1 VTRAL
6 ASRAA
11 PGRRTALARERTRA
25 EPDVLALQRTAGN
38 AAVTQMIQRYV
49 LDQHA
54 GAKQP
59 NSAQTTQIQSELN
72 PATSAKPGVTGA
84 WDGAGD
90 MYKQMELHRELTAA
104 LIAHMDKA
112 TPEMKAREG
121 SPRVPIAS
129 FEGVG
134 RGAKK
139 ATDDRFGG
147 WASAGAL
154 TATQQHDRA
163 SFAWKA
169 DRNLIDATDPRYNVP
184 NPDFLV
190 GWIVRNDPAAT
201 KATKAHSFD
210 PDRREERDW
219 LDTTIVQPFVSV
231 RRRDLERYWMYG
243 FGMSPSDTMVFIPP
257 VIYQPG
263 VSGDRP
269 AAGGPSPAERKT
281 RWEMWAVLVHEYIH
295 TLEHPAFGVARR
307 NNDIL
312 KEGFTHMFT
321 EEVLNDWS
329 PKAKADKDPALRGD
343 VEGTDPKGK
352 PWPGFQPGIV
362 PVFDPFPYEE
372 HVAHAKRIRAI
383 LGNDTGLKAAFFQGH
398 VEFLGL
404 TPGGAVGGS
413 GRTPGEVDLPPG
425 VATFGEAAALTGV
438 SAMELAASNPMLREP
453 FGAGTRLHALGT
465 RWHTVVESTGRY
477 SSTGT
482 DKAAETIEQ
491 IGLQN
496 GVSPPMLRRA
506 NPGLDFAKLKA
517 GDLVLIPKR

>member
-1 VTRAL
+1 
-6 ASRAA
+6 
-11 PGRRTALARERTRA
+11 
-25 EPDVLALQRTAGN
+25 VLALQRSAGN

-54 GAKQP
+54 GAQQP
-59 NSAQTTQIQSELN
+59 AAGQQAKIQSELN
-72 PATSAKPGVTGA
+72 PATTPGRPGATGQ

-90 MYKQMELHRELTAA
+90 IYAQMATHRELSAA
-104 LIAHMDKA
+104 LIAHLDKA
-112 TPEMKAREG
+112 TVEMKAREA

-147 WASAGAL
+147 WAGAAAL
-154 TATQQHDRA
+154 TGPQQHDRS

-169 DRNLIDATDPRYNVP
+169 ERNLIDATDPRFNVP

-190 GWIVRNDPAAT
+190 VWIVRNDPVAA
-201 KATKAHSFD
+201 KVLKAHSFD

-219 LDTTIVQPFVSV
+219 LDATLVQPFVSV

-243 FGMSPSDTMVFIPP
+243 FGMAPTDTMVFIPP
-257 VIYQPG
+257 VIFQPG

-269 AAGGPSPAERKT
+269 ATGGPSPAERKT

-295 TLEHPAFGVARR
+295 TLEHPAFQTARR
-307 NNDIL
+307 NNDVL

-321 EEVLNDWS
+321 EEVLDDWS

-362 PVFDPFPYEE
+362 PAFDPFPYEE
-372 HVAHAKRIRAI
+372 PVGHAKRIAAI
-383 LGNDTGLKAAFFQGH
+383 VGSANGLKAAFFQGH

-404 TPGGAVGGS
+404 TPGGASAGA
-413 GRTPGEVDLPPG
+413 GRTPGEVELPVG
-425 VATFGEAAALTGV
+425 VASWGEASSITGLP
-438 SAMELAASNPMLREP
+438 AMELAGNNPMVREP
-453 FGAGTRLHALGT
+453 FPPGTRLRAPGT
-465 RWHTVVESTGRY
+465 RWHVVVESTGRY
-477 SSTGT
+477 SSAGA
-482 DKAAETIEQ
+482 DRAAETIEQ

-506 NPGLDFAKLKA
+506 NPGVDFAKVKA
-517 GDLVLIPKR
+517 GDVVLVPRR